1 MDKTPFAGLTRLD
14 PGEPLSA
21 DGSSF
26 TAINPTII
34 DRLLALGA
42 RLHRHD
48 AHPALVTPSEPPVVE
63 QGDSGGFIRSGVTAL
78 VTYTLIDAE
87 GGETLPAPSIGL
99 TTPDG
104 VVAPEDMPEYTVE
117 VAPGGTMLAG
127 TYYYGLT
134 LTDGTGGE
142 TTVGPVIA
150 VDIPAG
156 SATNQ
161 VRFVGLSDIVAGY
174 PGAMGW
180 RLYKGSQYNRMHFL
194 ASGNAALD
202 EVLDDGTLCADCAT
216 VPPDSNTTAA
226 TNSIDITIP
235 AHPIN
240 QATRVVAYR
249 IYVGVGGDL
258 TSPALLGQYDI
269 ATLGTVRNVL
279 DLQMDTGAPPDYA
292 TAIGGATKIDPN
304 TDILNFHWLPPV
316 ETHTDLPEGERGD
329 VRMTLDTGRI
339 WVVLAS
345 EAFGP
350 DQWAQAAGGG
360 GSGAGHEIWDEGVL
374 KGPQGI
380 LDFVG
385 PGVTVTEDAGIGKLV
400 VTIPGGGGSGGGG
413 GSSYDGGTFTAPAG
427 DQAVPD
433 NNTYLESVLLPVA
446 DTAIIGT
453 DTDYPKLFLWIQHQY
468 ISDLVIE
475 LVAPDNTIVQVLPGD
490 YGETNLGTGI
500 APGQRAYFHPYAA
513 QPYTEL
519 QSDDAVGEWMP
530 SGDWSTLVGKDISGS
545 WQLRVRDIYNGDAGI
560 VKGWGLEFT
569 AGATEQPH
577 SVPLL
582 IPQALEWREGHHN
595 GPVKAR
601 MFLRPGTEP
610 NGVTNLTPGEW
621 PVPDEFVDESN
632 IATLSY
638 VAGVLAPT
646 DLTVKRFTYGG
657 WYQTPLDT
665 WWLDDFMFTFRFEI
679 LAGHAA
685 DWGVVQ
691 FGIKDASGNKVGM
704 RVSDDYSG
712 IKVFEEYGGVQTL
725 PNLNPGV
732 ALVAGVYYVTVER
745 VGERFYFSLWN
756 TDPTN
761 AANTPVQSAE
771 WNTGQAHVD
780 VWGRGLSN
788 KFRPYWQLAPD
799 AVNAITY
806 FGAGTRIAAA
816 RRVLKSSTK
825 QEVWAWVQEQFSKRV
840 RPVLANDREVLAS
853 VSGDFGRPVFH
864 PTVVQHN
871 MKMVRDGQF
880 VRWSGTAT
888 LGAIANQTVSAA
900 GGIPKKLWPDEDT
913 YAFVPYTTVEA
924 TGQNGEMWYISAA
937 GVITRFGAAAANK
950 EVSLSGISYLARDYH
965 A

>member
-14 PGEPLSA
+14 PGEPLST

-48 AHPALVTPSEPPVVE
+48 AHPALVAPSEPPVVIE
-63 QGDSGGFIRSGVTAL
+63 GASGGFIPASVTAL
-78 VTYTLIDAE
+78 VTYTLIDAD
-87 GGETLPAPSIGL
+87 GGETLPAPSIAL

-104 VVAPEDMPEYTVE
+104 VVAPEGIPEYTVE
-117 VAPGGTMLAG
+117 SVAGDMLSGTF
-127 TYYYGLT
+127 YYGLT

-142 TTVGPVIA
+142 TTIGPVIT

-156 SATNQ
+156 SGSNQ

-174 PGAMGW
+174 PGAQGW

-202 EVLDDGTLCADCAT
+202 EVLDDGNLCADCAT
-216 VPPDSNTTAA
+216 TPPDDNTTAA

-235 AHPIN
+235 AHPVN

-304 TDILNFHWLPPV
+304 TDILDFHWLPPV
-316 ETHTDLPEGERGD
+316 ETHADLPEGARGD
-329 VRMTLDTGRI
+329 VRMTLDNGRI

-350 DQWAQAAGGG
+350 EQWAQAAGGG
-360 GSGAGHEIWDEGVL
+360 GSGGGHEIWDEGVL

-385 PGVTVTEDAGIGKLV
+385 PGVTVTEDPGIGKLV
-400 VTIPGGGGSGGGG
+400 VTIPGGGGGGGG
-413 GSSYDGGTFTAPAG
+413 APTYAGGTFAAPVG
-427 DQAVPD
+427 DQAIPD
-433 NNTYLESVLLPVA
+433 NNTYLESILLPVA

-453 DTDYPKLFLWIQHQY
+453 DTDYPKLFLWIQHAY

-475 LVAPDNTIVQVLPGD
+475 LVAPDGTTVQVLPGD
-490 YGETNLGTGI
+490 YGEANLSTGI

-513 QPYTEL
+513 QSYTAL
-519 QSDDAVGEWMP
+519 QSDNAVGEWMP
-530 SGDWSTLVGKDISGS
+530 SGDWNTLVGKDITGS
-545 WQLRVRDIYNGDAGI
+545 WQLKVRDIYSGDAGI

-569 AGATEQPH
+569 AGATAQPH

-582 IPQALEWREGHHN
+582 TSQALEWREGHHN
-595 GPVKAR
+595 GPLKAR
-601 MFLRPGTEP
+601 MFLRPGVTELNNWSLVPSQWPHP
-610 NGVTNLTPGEW
+610 N
-621 PVPDEFVDESN
+621 EFVDESN
-632 IATLSY
+632 AASLTLVGNS
-638 VAGVLAPT
+638 LIPT

-657 WYQTPLDT
+657 YWQDPLDL
-665 WWLDDFMFTFRFEI
+665 WWLDDFVFTFRFEI

-685 DWGVVQ
+685 DWGSVQ

-712 IKVFEEYGGVQTL
+712 IKVFEEYGGVETF
-725 PNLNPGV
+725 PDLNPGSM
-732 ALVAGVYYVTVER
+732 LIPGVYYLTVER
-745 VGERFYFSLWN
+745 VGHRFYFSLWN
-756 TDPTN
+756 TDPN
-761 AANTPVQSAE
+761 VAANTPVQSAA
-771 WNTGQAHVD
+771 WSTGASHMD
-780 VWGRGLSN
+780 VWSRGLSN
-788 KFRPYWQLAPD
+788 QFRPYWALAPD
-799 AVNAITY
+799 ATNAVTY
-806 FGAGTRIAAA
+806 FEVGSRIAAS
-816 RRVLKSSTK
+816 RRALPTVH
-825 QEVWAWVQEQFSKRV
+825 EVWAWGIGLNNVKVV
-840 RPVLANDREVLAS
+840 RPVIANDREVMESLP
-853 VSGDFGRPVFH
+853 GDFGRPVFH
-864 PTVVQHN
+864 PTVVTNN

-880 VRWSGTAT
+880 IKWYGTAQ
-888 LGAIANQTVSAA
+888 LGGAADYTVSAA
-900 GGIPKKLWPDEDT
+900 GGIPKKLWPDDDT
-913 YAFVPYTTVEA
+913 YVFVPYLNVEA
-924 TGQNGEMWYISAA
+924 TGQNGEIWQISEV
-937 GVITRFGAAAANK
+937 GVITRYGPAATANK
-950 EVSLSGISYLARDYH
+950 QVALAGISYLASGFH
-965 A
+965 I